1 MAADKA
7 TPDDALRLARALDHR
22 FGAPIPS
29 VESGLPGLATLR
41 AIAERRSIRDYDRTR
56 PVDRD
61 LVRILSAVALSSP
74 TKSDLQQRDIVV
86 LEDAAQRRRVTALLG
101 EAWIETAPVFLV
113 FCGNN
118 RRQRQIHQ
126 WRSRPFPNDHLDAFF
141 NAAVDAGIALATF
154 VTAAEAVGLGCCPI
168 SQIRNHSA
176 VVSEILDLP
185 PHVFPVAGMTL
196 GWPGRAGAISLR
208 LPLDITLHE
217 DRFGESDLKARI
229 DAYDRRRDAVQPYVR
244 QRHERDYGRSA
255 EYGWSEDKARQYS
268 KPERADFG
276 SFVRGKGFD
285 LS

>member
-7 TPDDALRLARALDHR
+7 TSDDALRLERALDHR
-22 FGAPIPS
+22 FGAPMPS
-29 VESGLPGLATLR
+29 VDPALPGLATLR
-41 AIAERRSIRDYDRTR
+41 AMAERRSIRDYDTRR

-61 LVRILSAVALSSP
+61 LLQILVAVALSSP

-86 LEDAAQRRRVTALLG
+86 LEDQAQRRRITALLG
-101 EAWIETAPVFLV
+101 DAWIETAPVFLV

-126 WRSRPFPNDHLDAFF
+126 WRGRPFPNDHLDAFF

-176 VVSEILDLP
+176 VVSEVLDLP
-185 PHVFPVAGMTL
+185 PHVFAVAGMTL
-196 GWPGRAGAISLR
+196 GWPGREGAISLR
-208 LPLDITLHE
+208 LPLDVTLHQ
-217 DRFGESDLKARI
+217 DRFDETDLRTRI
-229 DAYDRRRDAVQPYVR
+229 DAYDRRRSAVQPYAR
-244 QRHERDYGRSA
+244 QRHEREYGRSA

-268 KPERADFG
+268 TPERADFG
-276 SFVRGKGFD
+276 GFVRGKGFD
-285 LS
+285 LR